1 MEKALPTRPSLERFR
16 ALGVP
21 FWVAVTLLEQGDAAG
36 LAEAR
41 ETFERLGATPWV
53 ERVRAAEAERMQATA

>member
-1 MEKALPTRPSLERFR
+1 METGAAYAPVVERFR

-53 ERVRAAEAERMQATA
+53 ERVAAAEADRMQATA